1 VTGHPVHYFED
12 VVLETVLETPAM
24 TVTETHVALYTG
36 LTREAAEPGLVPES
50 LPLCLCT
57 GLGWRATQS
66 PLSVRAFLGFEWA
79 VRLPVRVG
87 DTLHSRARPVVKR
100 PMREGGVLVEERKII
115 NQRGEVVQEGK
126 FMYLI
131 DRRPLEEATA

>member
-1 VTGHPVHYFED
+1 VTGPVVHYFED
-12 VVLETVLETPAM
+12 IVLDAVLETPAL

-36 LTREAAEPGLVPES
+36 LTQEAAAPGLVPEW

-57 GLGWRATQS
+57 GLGWRATLS

-79 VRLPVRVG
+79 VRRPVRVG
-87 DTLHSRARPVVKR
+87 DTLHSSARSVVKR
-100 PMREGGVLVEERKII
+100 PMRESGVLVEERKVI

-131 DRRPLEEATA
+131 DRRPQGEASA

>member
-1 VTGHPVHYFED
+1 VHYFED
-12 VVLETVLETPAM
+12 IVLESVLETPAM

-36 LTREAAEPGLVPES
+36 LTHEVAEPGLVPEN

-57 GLGWRATQS
+57 GLGWRATQF
-66 PLSVRAFLGFEWA
+66 PLSVRAFLGFEWV
-79 VRLPVRVG
+79 VRRSVRVG
-87 DTLHSRARPVVKR
+87 DTLHSSARTVVKR

-131 DRRPLEEATA
+131 DRRPPEEATA

>member
-1 VTGHPVHYFED
+1 MTSPVVHYFED
-12 VVLETVLETPAM
+12 VVLDAVLETPAM

-36 LTREAAEPGLVPES
+36 LTREVAEPGSVPDG

-66 PLSVRAFLGFEWA
+66 PISVRAFLGFEWA
-79 VRLPVRVG
+79 VRQPVRVG
-87 DTLHSRARPVVKR
+87 DTLHSSARPIIKR
-100 PMREGGVLVEERKII
+100 AMRDGGVLVEERKVI

-131 DRRPLEEATA
+131 DRRPPEETSA